1 MRIAETG
8 ATGAVAD
15 LGELLSLCAQGRAD
29 GLDGDGA
36 AWAAT
41 AALLDRG
48 GLDDARR
55 ALRLER
61 DPAPLEHLARAT
73 VGDGRVDEALAA
85 HSAPAEIGSRAMTA
99 AFWVLADAA
108 EEGRNVVLSMLVV
121 GLVFIA
127 VIVLGDLNHHA
138 LGEAQAREAQPAAV
152 AAGNGAD
159 RRRVLNER

>member
-1 MRIAETG
+1 MREQRIPEQERDVVVRGIEEARQAVVEEVALVDRLETQHEPLVGDALLAHGLVRIAETG

-15 LGELLSLCAQGRAD
+15 LGELLALCAQGRAD

-61 DPAPLEHLARAT
+61 CRVALEHLARAT

-85 HSAPAEIGSRAMTA
+85 HSAR
-99 AFWVLADAA
+99 L
-108 EEGRNVVLSMLVV
+108 R
-121 GLVFIA
+121 
-127 VIVLGDLNHHA
+127 
-138 LGEAQAREAQPAAV
+138 
-152 AAGNGAD
+152 
-159 RRRVLNER
+159 